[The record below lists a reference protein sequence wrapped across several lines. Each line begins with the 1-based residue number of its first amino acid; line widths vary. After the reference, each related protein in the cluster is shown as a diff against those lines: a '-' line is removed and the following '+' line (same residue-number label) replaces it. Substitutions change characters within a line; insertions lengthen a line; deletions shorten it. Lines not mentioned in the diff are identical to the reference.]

1 MWVRLANKVLNL
13 DHVVM
18 IELFEGSDGRRIVF
32 RFVGDGVFPVW
43 EGVSD
48 ISKDE
53 FEVMWNKLKRLPSF
67 VDVEFK

>member
-1 MWVRLANKVLNL
+1 
-13 DHVVM
+13 M